1 MGLQKGSVILT
12 CLNCRGVYYIN
23 VPGKGIQDIPGS
35 WIPCH
40 GFRILDTGFRI
51 IYQWNLDSGFFELYS
66 GFQSPGF
73 LILQA
78 KIFRIP
84 EPRFPSGANCT
95 LFFVYK
101 NVVFQV
107 QDEYSFF
114 SVDFR
119 LIIFLN
125 YSNFS
130 GLRMYLGFNY

>member
-1 MGLQKGSVILT
+1 M
-12 CLNCRGVYYIN
+12 
-23 VPGKGIQDIPGS
+23 GIQDFPGS
-35 WIPCH
+35 WTPCR

-66 GFQSPGF
+66 GLQSPGF

-84 EPRFPSGANCT
+84 EPGTRISLNGANYT
-95 LFFVYK
+95 LFFFIYK

-107 QDEYSFF
+107 HDEYSF
-114 SVDFR
+114 SCVDFR

-130 GLRMYLGFNY
+130 GLRMYLGQLLALLPFSKRNNLIR